1 MYIFIIERKGYYM
14 ARKKTTEYIATEL
27 NLDMLDSIV
36 GSLNN
41 IANSLRE
48 TYDTSEIYIALR
60 GLHRFSEH
68 GFEKILDHEGHFKF
82 TMVCKALPLP
92 PTRRRKVYEYRFR
105 ANTYT
110 NDITCIDE
118 HNNEWAMPLLTDS
131 LEVIREKILQV
142 VG

>member
-1 MYIFIIERKGYYM
+1 M
-14 ARKKTTEYIATEL
+14 ARKKATEYIATEL

-41 IANSLRE
+41 IANALRE
-48 TYDTSEIYIALR
+48 TYDIDEISLALL
-60 GLHRFSEH
+60 GLKHFAEH

-92 PTRRRKVYEYRFR
+92 PTRRRKVYAYRFM

-118 HNNEWAMPLLTDS
+118 HNNEWTMPLLTDS
-131 LEVIREKILQV
+131 LEVIREKLLQV
-142 VG
+142 AD

>member
-1 MYIFIIERKGYYM
+1 M
-14 ARKKTTEYIATEL
+14 ARKKATEYIATEL

-36 GSLNN
+36 GSLNS
-41 IANSLRE
+41 IANVLRE
-48 TYDTSEIYIALR
+48 SYDKDEISLALR
-60 GLHRFSEH
+60 GLYRFAEH
-68 GFEKILDHEGHFKF
+68 GFEKILDHDGHFKF
-82 TMVCKALPLP
+82 TMVCKALPLL
-92 PTRRRKVYEYRFR
+92 PTRRRKVYEYKFR

-142 VG
+142 AD